1 MTSIISN
8 CAKPLWLP
16 SPIILLSLSLFIVD
30 HVLDYDF
37 LLRPIWQLRKAM
49 AHGSCL
55 KNAFTRPWCLH
66 LPKCFIIGLIWG
78 AYKSCSARWDFSLT
92 HVLVCIAQRLELLM
106 VLLQVVVL
114 AYKSSEKGKK
124 NGTYGRI
131 CINVPCDGDHF
142 VYISIFTCHETI
154 RS

>member
-1 MTSIISN
+1 MFHYW
-8 CAKPLWLP
+8 PYLGGLQE
-16 SPIILLSLSLFIVD
+16 LLGSVG
-30 HVLDYDF
+30 
-37 LLRPIWQLRKAM
+37 LL
-49 AHGSCL
+49 
-55 KNAFTRPWCLH
+55 
-66 LPKCFIIGLIWG
+66 
-78 AYKSCSARWDFSLT
+78 SLT